1 MIFLSRFLLM
11 SLDQQTVRSI
21 AALARVKLAEDEVE
35 HLVGELNNILG
46 WVEQLAEVDTQDT
59 PPMASVVGTALS
71 CREDEITDGGCAQDI
86 LANAPE
92 HIQGFFV
99 VPKVIE

>member
-1 MIFLSRFLLM
+1 M
-11 SLDQQTVRSI
+11 SLDQQTVCSI
-21 AALARVKLAEDEVE
+21 AALARIELAQDEVE

-59 PPMASVVGTALS
+59 PPMASVVGAALPY
-71 CREDEITDGGCAQDI
+71 REDDITDGQYADDI